1 MHFTRHFTVSEARA
15 ALPYLRR
22 TFRELHD
29 LRDALRVAS
38 PRHEPARKHSDGN
51 GGGTPGAVSYLE
63 ASGRF
68 SELLREVSEAGIEI
82 KDLESGLVDFP
93 HLREG
98 VEVFLCWKL
107 GEDTISYWHEIDS
120 GFAGRKL
127 LPS

>member
-1 MHFTRHFTVSEARA
+1 MHFSKHFTLQEARA
-15 ALPYLRR
+15 QLPYLRR

-29 LRDALRVAS
+29 LRDALRVSAA
-38 PRHEPARKHSDGN
+38 RHEPARKQADGN
-51 GGGTPGAVSYLE
+51 GGGTPGAVSYLQ

-68 SELLREVSEAGIEI
+68 QELLREVSEAGIQL

-93 HLREG
+93 HLQDG
-98 VEVFLCWKL
+98 DEVFLCWKL